1 MGLFSHRRSTSS
13 STQETPP
20 KEKTDEEKAFDYFDT
35 EEIRCDSETDRDTI
49 TFIYKSLKVKNGDTS
64 DASDMKEGLRTL
76 DNNVYHFARAV
87 FYQNFMLM
95 RKIDAL
101 SDRIRA
107 LEEKANQK
115 SFTLNPPVASAPP
128 RTRLTPLK
136 GR

>member
-1 MGLFSHRRSTSS
+1 MGLFSHRRSSSS

-49 TFIYKSLKVKNGDTS
+49 TFIYKSLKVKNDDTS
-64 DASDMKEGLRTL
+64 DASDMKEGLQTL

-107 LEEKANQK
+107 LEEKANQ
-115 SFTLNPPVASAPP
+115 
-128 RTRLTPLK
+128 
-136 GR
+136 

>member
-76 DNNVYHFARAV
+76 DNNVYHFARRPSV
-87 FYQNFMLM
+87 PG
-95 RKIDAL
+95 
-101 SDRIRA
+101 
-107 LEEKANQK
+107 
-115 SFTLNPPVASAPP
+115 TW
-128 RTRLTPLK
+128 
-136 GR
+136 

>member
-1 MGLFSHRRSTSS
+1 MGLFSNRRSAS
-13 STQETPP
+13 STNNQATPP

-35 EEIRCDSETDRDTI
+35 EEIRCDFETDKDTV

-64 DASDMKEGLRTL
+64 DAMDMKEGLQTL

-101 SDRIRA
+101 SDRIRV
-107 LEEKANQK
+107 LEEKANQ
-115 SFTLNPPVASAPP
+115 
-128 RTRLTPLK
+128 
-136 GR
+136 

>member
-35 EEIRCDSETDRDTI
+35 EEIHCDSETDRDTI

-107 LEEKANQK
+107 LEEKANQ
-115 SFTLNPPVASAPP
+115 
-128 RTRLTPLK
+128 
-136 GR
+136 